1 MEDALKDIPIKNIDM
16 PEGISFV
23 RINKDTGLI
32 DANSK
37 DSYFELILS
46 EKHIKLI
53 LKRVIDKSSHIFS
66 NI

>member
-32 DANSK
+32 GD
-37 DSYFELILS
+37 D
-46 EKHIKLI
+46 
-53 LKRVIDKSSHIFS
+53 IDLRRRRLLFGGHKITLPVV
-66 NI
+66 